1 MRKKFVA
8 GNWKMNLN
16 ADEAYKLTS
25 EVIHMYDS
33 EIRNKTYV
41 VLAPPFVHLSS
52 VRHLMKSHPMMYLA
66 AQNVHEKDAG
76 AFTGEISAPMLRSAG
91 CDFVIVGHSERRQL
105 YHEDHTT
112 LAQKVDAALRN
123 GLRPIFCVGETL
135 EEREA
140 GHATHV
146 VTKQL
151 KDSLFFLR
159 SEAFRKVMLAYEP
172 VWAIGTGKVATPEE
186 AQAMH
191 AHIRNQIRKKYD
203 EGNVADETILL
214 YGGSV
219 KPENAADMFSQPDI
233 DGALVGGAS
242 LVSRDFVEIIKAT
255 AKES

>member
-8 GNWKMNLN
+8 GNWKMNLTV
-16 ADEAYKLTS
+16 DEAYKLAS
-25 EVIHMYDS
+25 EIIHMYDS
-33 EIRNKTYV
+33 EVLNKTYL
-41 VLAPPFVHLSS
+41 VLAPPFVHLSA

-66 AQNVHEKDAG
+66 AQNLHEKDSG
-76 AFTGEISAPMLRSAG
+76 AYTGEISGPMLRSVG
-91 CDFVIVGHSERRQL
+91 CDFVIIGHSERRQL
-105 YHEDHTT
+105 FQEDHIT
-112 LAQKVDAALRN
+112 LAHKVDAALRS

-135 EEREA
+135 EEREQ

-146 VTKQL
+146 VTRQL

-159 SEAFRKVMLAYEP
+159 AEQFRKVMIAYEP

-203 EGNVADETILL
+203 EGSVADEAILL

-219 KPENAADMFSQPDI
+219 KPDNAASLFDQPDI

-242 LVSRDFVEIIKAT
+242 LVSRDFIEIIKAT
-255 AKES
+255 GE